1 METLESWVP
10 AGPYLKPMVF
20 YHVFFAAENL
30 LPGCT
35 EFSCNYRHEVQGQ
48 SNGVGIRL
56 SFESDQQQWET
67 PNQHLTIGPPSW
79 VIGRFSLKMCFLLLI
94 FNLFDASKLCQ
105 MCFFRCFR
113 EDEKM
118 TTSHLAFQSLCQPRR
133 WRSFSSGGRKPWK
146 QVPHGREPDTLRVS
160 NFEVFFVVSIVSFVS
175 EKKGVMIVM
184 FWGQDWMVS

>member
-1 METLESWVP
+1 MRDTQS
-10 AGPYLKPMVF
+10 
-20 YHVFFAAENL
+20 
-30 LPGCT
+30 T
-35 EFSCNYRHEVQGQ
+35 SCQ
-48 SNGVGIRL
+48 
-56 SFESDQQQWET
+56 
-67 PNQHLTIGPPSW
+67 PGPPSW
-79 VIGRFSLKMCFLLLI
+79 IVGRFSLKICFLLLI
-94 FNLFDASKLCQ
+94 FNLFDSSKLCQ

-175 EKKGVMIVM
+175 EEKGCDDCDVLGSTLDGFIKSCFSNTPSYHGKSRSFCIHIMAFLV
-184 FWGQDWMVS
+184 WNPKNASHSWEPTSYLLP